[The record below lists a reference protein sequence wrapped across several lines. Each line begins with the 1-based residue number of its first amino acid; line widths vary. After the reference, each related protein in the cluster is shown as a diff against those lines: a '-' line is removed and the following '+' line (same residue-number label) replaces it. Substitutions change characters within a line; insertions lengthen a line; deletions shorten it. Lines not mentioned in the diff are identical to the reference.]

1 MGQQATYNS
10 HQRIN
15 GIFLKKINTASAQGG
30 KKKMILHGLG
40 SIPED
45 LQIGAIIIGV
55 TVPHSLPQKAH
66 LFHLFSQTPT
76 LLGSLWFDA

>member
-1 MGQQATYNS
+1 
-10 HQRIN
+10 
-15 GIFLKKINTASAQGG
+15 
-30 KKKMILHGLG
+30 MILHGLG